1 MFYRIYADKGVNM
14 SENVIETIG
23 ADEYIS
29 VADFAARAGCSK
41 QAVYQALNKKLNPY
55 VKVIDGRKT
64 INSKA
69 LREVYGKEIQLESQ
83 SIVKEV
89 DQELNKELIVLL
101 KSQIE
106 EKDQQINELHR
117 LLATSQMQLT
127 ESVHRV
133 QELEDKQ
140 CQQLQ
145 EKQEELKEDQ
155 QEKVEKKSWIRRF
168 FGI

>member
-1 MFYRIYADKGVNM
+1 M
-14 SENVIETIG
+14 SENVVETIE

-29 VADFAARAGCSK
+29 VADFADRVGCSK
-41 QAVYQALNKKLNPY
+41 QAVYQTLNKRLKSY
-55 VKVIDGRKT
+55 VTVIDGKKV

-69 LREVYGKEIQLESQ
+69 LQEVYGKEIQSESQ
-83 SIVKEV
+83 TVVKEI
-89 DQELNKELIVLL
+89 DQQLNKELIDLL

-106 EKDQQINELHR
+106 EKDQQIKELHR

-140 CQQLQ
+140 RQQLQ
-145 EKQEELKEDQ
+145 EKQEELNENQ
-155 QEKVEKKSWIRRF
+155 QEKVEKKSWIKRL
-168 FGI
+168 FGV